1 MRSVSFSSFLFNSF
15 FLQFVLCESL
25 VRLELL
31 RYIVQ
36 QPETFKTK
44 KKKIFNKNGG
54 NNKEKGEQEEI
65 S

>member
-44 KKKIFNKNGG
+44 KKIIF
-54 NNKEKGEQEEI
+54 
-65 S
+65 